1 MNESQ
6 GFTLSPKFRRIF
18 PVFAVLYGLVGIG
31 RIVESF
37 LQPDLYKKD
46 FISPYL
52 LAKAMIQGGDPYLPL
67 PELARIWMSYANYTA
82 LDHPTPHPPVFGLF
96 AVPFALLSYEKAAV
110 LWLFFELGCLLASV
124 ALLHRWWRGAARPG
138 WIAVWFAFALGW
150 TPVAQDLWF
159 SQLSCFLL
167 LLMIGAWLSLREGR
181 DAMGGTLLGGLMA
194 FKLLAWPVVLYLVLR
209 RRWRG
214 VIAYGVVWS
223 AAHLIAVAV
232 TGLDSVR
239 DYYLKIGPQLAS
251 YYRPHD
257 SNFSAWT
264 WGHRLFIGG
273 GENFI
278 AQPLWPS
285 DLLAKFFIPVIPA
298 LILAAGLWLA
308 GRAKQFDTSFGILVC
323 VAVLVSPIAWTH
335 YLMFA
340 SIPILIIARRLR
352 MMDWPR
358 KLTVLAFVLWLSLS
372 MSQAVYAVAA
382 LMLGY
387 RVTADGVTVVS
398 FPVWLLT
405 MFPAFALCALS
416 WVVWRSDP
424 QAITWERPASEEAN
438 VNRSSCDP
446 YPQAV

>member
-1 MNESQ
+1 
-6 GFTLSPKFRRIF
+6 
-18 PVFAVLYGLVGIG
+18 
-31 RIVESF
+31 
-37 LQPDLYKKD
+37 
-46 FISPYL
+46 
-52 LAKAMIQGGDPYLPL
+52 
-67 PELARIWMSYANYTA
+67 
-82 LDHPTPHPPVFGLF
+82 
-96 AVPFALLSYEKAAV
+96 
-110 LWLFFELGCLLASV
+110 
-124 ALLHRWWRGAARPG
+124 
-138 WIAVWFAFALGW
+138 
-150 TPVAQDLWF
+150 
-159 SQLSCFLL
+159 
-167 LLMIGAWLSLREGR
+167 
-181 DAMGGTLLGGLMA
+181 
-194 FKLLAWPVVLYLVLR
+194 
-209 RRWRG
+209 
-214 VIAYGVVWS
+214 
-223 AAHLIAVAV
+223 
-232 TGLDSVR
+232 
-239 DYYLKIGPQLAS
+239 LKIGPQLAS